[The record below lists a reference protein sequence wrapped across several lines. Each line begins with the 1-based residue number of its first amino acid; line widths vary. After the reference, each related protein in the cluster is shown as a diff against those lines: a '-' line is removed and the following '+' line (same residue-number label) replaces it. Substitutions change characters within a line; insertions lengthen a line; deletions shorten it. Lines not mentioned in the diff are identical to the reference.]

1 MSTEQL
7 YNEKKQSVI
16 HWLKLVFI
24 TEFLTIFR
32 DLITE
37 ESSFIFRET
46 YSLIQMI
53 LISLIVPLYTIKL
66 MYILYKCKGLNF
78 SKYNMFSKMHT
89 AMITFFFILFSIITV
104 FALSQ
109 Y

>member
-46 YSLIQMI
+46 YSLI
-53 LISLIVPLYTIKL
+53 
-66 MYILYKCKGLNF
+66 
-78 SKYNMFSKMHT
+78 
-89 AMITFFFILFSIITV
+89 
-104 FALSQ
+104 
-109 Y
+109 